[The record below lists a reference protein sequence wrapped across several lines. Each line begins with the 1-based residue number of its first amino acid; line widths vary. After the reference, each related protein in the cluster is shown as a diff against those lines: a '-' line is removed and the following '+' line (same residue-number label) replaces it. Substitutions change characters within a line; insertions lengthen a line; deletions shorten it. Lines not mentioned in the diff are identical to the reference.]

1 MSTEKSHIKIEE
13 VLGSLDGI
21 QRAKAPAFFYT
32 RLMARL
38 ESEQEIAGGYIG
50 RLLTRPALALSLAAA
65 ILILNLAVVIQSWDQ
80 ESTGNTPEFTQV
92 AAADYSLGTYPVYDE
107 NP

>member
-1 MSTEKSHIKIEE
+1 MSTEKSHIKMEE

-38 ESEQEIAGGYIG
+38 ENEQEIAGGYIG
-50 RLLTRPALALSLAAA
+50 RLLTRPAMALSLAAL
-65 ILILNLAVVIQSWDQ
+65 ILILNVAVVLQSWDQ
-80 ESTGNTPEFTQV
+80 DSTNTPESTQV
-92 AAADYSLGTYPVYDE
+92 AAADYSLATYPVYDE